1 MNTKYYAY
9 AVLLFVISG
18 CTSLPKDYGQ
28 SEVNTLLTNRDI
40 PAEPLGATDI
50 ENHTS
55 SLIKQP
61 LTVDSV
67 TQLALMRNA
76 SLKKT
81 YAQLGLA
88 AADVYEAG
96 RIRNPI
102 FSFSQ
107 LDSNQSGERD
117 LITLGFITS
126 LADLITLPSRKDLAE
141 TQFAT
146 TKQRVGAEVLN
157 TLQEVQHAYFSYQ
170 TAEQIAEIKAQIY
183 HTAQLSSQ
191 LAHRYRDAGNIN
203 ERELL
208 EEITKA
214 SDAMFDSLDAKAD
227 ALEARTELANLL
239 GLKIE
244 ETWQV
249 DKSISL
255 PPHHG
260 KDIQGL
266 VSLAHQSRL
275 DLAASELEV
284 ERLAHN
290 LGVTNWS
297 RFIGDLDVGYE
308 RERETDGAKLKG
320 PVIEWEIPIFS
331 QHSDAKLRAASELQI
346 AMAEFAHLKNQIH
359 NDVHLNH
366 AKADDARKRAQEYK
380 KNVMPTK
387 SAIVS
392 RAQEEENFML
402 IGTFELLHTKI
413 EEYDSYIGYLMAIR
427 DYWIADSQLMHA
439 VGDSIAYTAMH
450 DTELINVEMLLN
462 LNTSPTSHDE
472 HAHH

>member
-1 MNTKYYAY
+1 MNTKYFAC

-28 SEVNTLLTNRDI
+28 SEVNTLLTDRNI
-40 PAEPLGATDI
+40 PVESLGATDI
-50 ENHTS
+50 EDYTV

-61 LTVDSV
+61 LTVDSI
-67 TQLALMRNA
+67 TQLALIKNA
-76 SLKKT
+76 TLKKT

-107 LDSNQSGERD
+107 LNSNQSGERD

-126 LADLITLPSRKDLAE
+126 LADLITLPSRKNLAE
-141 TQFAT
+141 TQFAS

-157 TLQEVQHAYFSYQ
+157 TLREVQLAYFSYQ

-183 HTAQLSSQ
+183 KTVQLSSQ
-191 LAHRYRDAGNIN
+191 LAHRYHDAGNIS

-208 EEITKA
+208 EENAKA

-227 ALEARTELANLL
+227 ALDARTELANLL
-239 GLKIE
+239 GLKTE
-244 ETWQV
+244 EDWHV

-255 PPHHG
+255 PPHHT
-260 KDIQGL
+260 KDIQEL

-284 ERLAHN
+284 ERLATN

-320 PVIEWEIPIFS
+320 PVIEWEVPIFS

-346 AMAEFAHLKNQIH
+346 AIAEFMHLKNEIH

-366 AKADDARKRAQEYK
+366 AKADSARIRAQEYK
-380 KNVMPTK
+380 KHVLPTK

-427 DYWIADSQLMHA
+427 DYWIADSQLMYA

-450 DTELINVEMLLN
+450 DTEVINVEKLLN
-462 LNTSPTSHDE
+462 INKSSATHNE